1 MKFFGKG
8 PKEPIDFSKIAPPWD
23 SGRTSIYR
31 HILANIDPED
41 GKLTEAGRTLPDDD
55 VVYKPGDL
63 RWVPGGFDGTF
74 GHHGGGG
81 ADEATATKHFK
92 HLKKLLKSPSSDS
105 VAVFYEHLL
114 EEKTLG
120 FIDPFLEFIVRE
132 ELVQDPS
139 LYSLTKWL
147 IKNSPD
153 REAVKTAIAMLGT
166 CATEDDSDLF
176 IEIGKHE
183 EFTLYAIVAIT
194 HSLSDPE
201 DSLWYLGKAVDGWG
215 RIHVI
220 ETLSTTKNQ
229 EIQDW
234 MLHEGYKN
242 TVMYEYTAY
251 TCATTGRLMQ
261 ALCDPN
267 LSEQLVDAACTI
279 MQHMNNPGPRLANYQ
294 EAPMVLSKLAE
305 ILQNRELS
313 LSQLIAVSTIQ
324 ENLGYLADEHG
335 AAWKREKEK
344 FERFY
349 NQVLSRDVWTE
360 KIDVALAS
368 DDDAKFAEGG
378 EAARVLKIDI
388 WEHYYQR
395 VLKGKDDWYYLM
407 QTTDRDRIE
416 RAISLA
422 EKLIPLDQI
431 ATGPSNSLGLGPEYK
446 HHSDLDWL
454 LSALSNWPG
463 CGHKLIDTG
472 LKSPVVRNRNMS
484 LQALK
489 QWGRNHWHAETDSV
503 LNQMLL
509 LEPNAQTRKLIGEV
523 LTKDGSPNGT

>member
-23 SGRTSIYR
+23 SKRASIYR
-31 HILANIDPED
+31 HILANIDFED
-41 GKLTEAGRTLPDDD
+41 GKLTKAGQTLPDDD

-63 RWVPGGFDGTF
+63 RWVPGGFDGAF

-81 ADEATATKHFK
+81 ADESTAKKHFK

-120 FIDPFLEFIVRE
+120 FIDPFLEFILRE
-132 ELVQDPS
+132 ELIQDPS
-139 LYSLTKWL
+139 LYSLTKWIL
-147 IKNSPD
+147 KNSPD
-153 REAVKTAIAMLGT
+153 REALKTAIAMLGT

-201 DSLWYLGKAVDGWG
+201 DSLWQLGKAVDGWG

-220 ETLSTTKNQ
+220 ETLATTKNPA
-229 EIQDW
+229 IQDW
-234 MLHEGYKN
+234 MLLEGYRN

-261 ALCDPN
+261 ALCGPN
-267 LSEQLVDAACTI
+267 PSAQLIDAACT
-279 MQHMNNPGPRLANYQ
+279 MLQHMNSPGPSLADYQ

-305 ILQNRELS
+305 ILKDRELS
-313 LSQLIAVSTIQ
+313 LRQLISVYAIQ
-324 ENLGYLADEHG
+324 VNLGYLAEELG
-335 AAWKREKEK
+335 AEWKKEKEK

-349 NQVLSRDVWTE
+349 NQVLSRDGWAR
-360 KIDVALAS
+360 KIDAALDS
-368 DDDAKFAEGG
+368 DDDIKFAEGG
-378 EAARVLKIDI
+378 EAARVLNIDI
-388 WEHYYQR
+388 WERYYQR
-395 VLKGKDDWYYLM
+395 VLNGKDGWYYLM
-407 QTTDRDRIE
+407 QTTNRDRAE

-422 EKLIPLDQI
+422 ERLIPLDKI
-431 ATGPSNSLGLGPEYK
+431 ATGPTDSLGLGPDYK

-454 LSALSNWPG
+454 LSALPDWPG
-463 CGHKLIDTG
+463 CGQKLVTTG
-472 LKSPVVRNRNMS
+472 LLSPVVRNRNMS

-489 QWGRNHWHAETDSV
+489 QWGRNHWTPETDSV
-503 LNQMLL
+503 LKQMLL
-509 LEPNAQTRKLIGEV
+509 LEPNEQTRKLISEV
-523 LTKDGSPNGT
+523 LMNEDSVNGD